1 VVLEVAGEIDP
12 EALAE
17 LDIAIEET
25 QIEEEQ
31 LQAANTATEAVK
43 LATAGGSDQVSTIET
58 EFATVKDDLD
68 ASAKTALALAKSA
81 TEAEANAAQ
90 AVIED
95 AKA

>member
-1 VVLEVAGEIDP
+1 MINP

-25 QIEEEQ
+25 QIEGEQ
-31 LQAANTATEAVK
+31 LQAANTAAEAVI
-43 LATAGGSDQVSTIET
+43 LATAGGSDQVSTIKV
-58 EFATVKDDLD
+58 EFDAVKNDLE

-81 TEAEANAAQ
+81 AEAEANAAQ
-90 AVIED
+90 AKKED